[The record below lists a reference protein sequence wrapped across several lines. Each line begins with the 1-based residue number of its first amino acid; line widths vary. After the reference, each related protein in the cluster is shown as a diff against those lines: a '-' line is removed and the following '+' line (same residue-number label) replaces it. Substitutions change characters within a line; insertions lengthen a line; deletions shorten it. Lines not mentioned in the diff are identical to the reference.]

1 MCETDLFC
9 QNKHNHQL
17 FLQIFSHVFEKQ
29 YKIRSFESSVGC
41 TKGCTFVSYGYYR
54 QRFQIVLFNKG
65 KNEYATLKLM
75 DQVRLKNNVNKNGK
89 IKHVE

>member
-1 MCETDLFC
+1 MCETDLFY

-17 FLQIFSHVFEKQ
+17 FLQIFSHVFEKW
-29 YKIRSFESSVGC
+29 YKIRSFESSFGC
-41 TKGCTFVSYGYYR
+41 TKGCTFMSYGYYR

-75 DQVRLKNNVNKNGK
+75 DQVRLKTIL
-89 IKHVE
+89 IKTVK